1 MNSYVSIGGSEALSL
16 KGALLVYQGQRRGFV
31 AWHEVRPA
39 ADGGAPYL
47 GEAQALTTEFVR
59 GLAQGLGSRVPPE
72 ILPENVLVRTAEV
85 LVWWSPAKH
94 RTMFF
99 TQHDPDLKGLNGRRF
114 PHPPLVWKVSGRDLW
129 VRALAEN
136 KRPSAATKL
145 MTAPYWNVAGEEGWT
160 CQGSMRS
167 PEDTAI
173 GAMDL
178 WERAFFQSEFTHA
191 SGATRLTTHPG
202 GFLGLWESLA
212 GRRKPFPVDYL
223 TSARETL
230 QEFVGRCGNGR

>member
-1 MNSYVSIGGSEALSL
+1 M
-16 KGALLVYQGQRRGFV
+16 
-31 AWHEVRPA
+31 
-39 ADGGAPYL
+39 
-47 GEAQALTTEFVR
+47 R

-85 LVWWSPAKH
+85 LVWWTPAKH

-99 TQHDPDLKGLNGRRF
+99 TQHDPELKGLNGKRF

-145 MTAPYWNVAGEEGWT
+145 MTAPYWNVSGGEGWT

-167 PEDTAI
+167 PEDAGI
-173 GAMDL
+173 GAIDL

-202 GFLGLWESLA
+202 GFQGLWKNRVGS
-212 GRRKPFPVDYL
+212 RKPFPVEYL

-230 QEFVGRCGNGR
+230 QEFVSRCSRET

>member
-1 MNSYVSIGGSEALSL
+1 MNSHVNIGGSEVLSL

-31 AWHEVRPA
+31 AWHEARPA
-39 ADGGAPYL
+39 ADGGSPYL

-59 GLAQGLGSRVPPE
+59 GLAQGLGSHIPPE

-85 LVWWSPAKH
+85 LAWWSPARH

-99 TQHDPDLKGLNGRRF
+99 AQHDQELERLNGKRF
-114 PHPPLVWKVSGRDLW
+114 PHPPLAWKVRGRDLW
-129 VRALAEN
+129 VRALTEN
-136 KRPSAATKL
+136 RRPNATTKL
-145 MTAPYWNVAGEEGWT
+145 MTAPYWNVNGETGWT

-167 PEDTAI
+167 PEDNGVSSI
-173 GAMDL
+173 DI

-202 GFLGLWESLA
+202 GFLGLWKSLA
-212 GRRKPFPVDYL
+212 SGRRSFRVEYL
-223 TSARETL
+223 TPARQTL
-230 QEFVGRCGNGR
+230 LEFVCEGGDER

>member
-59 GLAQGLGSRVPPE
+59 GLAHGLGSRVPPE

-99 TQHDPDLKGLNGRRF
+99 TEHDPDLKRLNGKRF
-114 PHPPLVWKVSGRDLW
+114 PHPALVWKVSSRDLW

-136 KRPSAATKL
+136 RRPIAATKL

-167 PEDTAI
+167 PEDAGIHAI
-173 GAMDL
+173 DL
-178 WERAFFQSEFTHA
+178 WERAFYQSEFTHA
-191 SGATRLTTHPG
+191 SGAARLTSHPG
-202 GFLGLWESLA
+202 GFLGLWKSLA
-212 GRRKPFPVDYL
+212 GTRKPFPVEYL

-230 QEFVGRCGNGR
+230 QEFVSRQAR

>member
-1 MNSYVSIGGSEALSL
+1 MNSYVNIGGSEALSL
-16 KGALLVYQGQRRGFV
+16 KGALLIYQGQQRGFV
-31 AWHEVRPA
+31 AWHEARPA

-47 GEAQALTTEFVR
+47 GEAQPLTTEFVR
-59 GLAQGLGSRVPPE
+59 GLAQGLGSRIALE
-72 ILPENVLVRTAEV
+72 ILPENVLVRTAEI
-85 LVWWSPAKH
+85 LVWWTPAKH

-99 TQHDPDLKGLNGRRF
+99 APHDPNLKGLNGKRF

-173 GAMDL
+173 GAIDL

-191 SGATRLTTHPG
+191 SGTTSLTTHPE
-202 GFLGLWESLA
+202 GFLSLWKGLVD
-212 GRRKPFPVDYL
+212 RRRSFPVEYL
-223 TSARETL
+223 TPAKQTL
-230 QEFVGRCGNGR
+230 LEFVSECGRES